1 MQIIIKTNIIVHALQ
16 KRCRKPLIL
25 PDIAANGDAADCPSA
40 GLPHHPFAVFECSGW
55 DGECKEIKGGQ
66 LMEELCY
73 EEC

>member
-16 KRCRKPLIL
+16 NRKPLIL

-40 GLPHHPFAVFECSGW
+40 GLPHHPFAVFECSEW